1 MSQIP
6 FQDIPTSQKVPSSSK
21 VLELLGKS
29 DLVKERYTTSQQP
42 YSGQGAGIGAG
53 RNSRIT
59 YKIFNNSD
67 YADLATAYITFNAK
81 FENANPALLNHLQA
95 EDNVLSWFNLV
106 RVMVND
112 QILEEISNF
121 NVWANLITYASMSRS
136 YYETAGSFMG
146 CYRHSKFLHGG
157 PAGVIV
163 HGATPAPLDFGAQAG
178 GQQMWEQLDE
188 GVAWIPANGAS
199 NVPFYGSGGN
209 DTWASA
215 ALQSSGVQRATGP
228 NAGTQLAN
236 NGYSYAMPLA
246 GYLGLFS
253 ITKYFPL
260 RSVSSITLELNLST
274 NPASVIFDNLL
285 PPAGG
290 APQAAAIAAVSSTSL
305 QLNNLNL
312 HLDMVRMADEY
323 YSIMDSE
330 LLDPNGLGVQYVINT
345 VECTPVNI
353 PIAPV
358 GGGPAKRVLLAS
370 KGTRFL
376 KSLWCAQIPTLAI
389 NSSIAPPSSV
399 FTQAGFSSCQL
410 VCNSRRFPQFPI
422 DNLPRAYEE
431 LSKSCGKY
439 HSIVGDSIITYP
451 KYALDLTAGATSL
464 NSAVDSRCEYATF
477 FIGFN
482 LDQVLDAPEIDLQGE
497 NTLTAGFQLQLE
509 LTSAPPVEHQAFI
522 FPHFSKVLRIKG
534 GAISILN

>member
-6 FQDIPTSQKVPSSSK
+6 FLDIPTSQKVPSSSK

-53 RNSRIT
+53 KNSRIT
-59 YKIFNNSD
+59 FKIFNNSD
-67 YADLATAYITFNAK
+67 YADLATAYITFNAQ
-81 FENANPALLNHLQA
+81 FSNSVAGGLAHLNA

-121 NVWANLITYASMSRS
+121 NVWANLITYASMSKS
-136 YYETAGSFMG
+136 YYESAGSFMG
-146 CYRHSKFLHGG
+146 CYRHSTYLAGG
-157 PAGVIV
+157 PAGAVF
-163 HGATPAPLDFGAQAG
+163 ADPTQAAPALNFSNVG
-178 GQQMWEQLDE
+178 GGIQGWEQIRE
-188 GVAWIPANGAS
+188 GVAWVPAFVSGTAAPNQ
-199 NVPFYGSGGN
+199 VPQNGSGGN
-209 DTWASA
+209 DSWASV
-215 ALQSSGVQRATGP
+215 ALQKT
-228 NAGTQLAN
+228 AG
-236 NGYSYAMPLA
+236 YDYAMPLA

-274 NPASVIFDNLL
+274 NPASIVFDNLL
-285 PPAGG
+285 PATVPAV
-290 APQAAAIAAVSSTSL
+290 IATTSL

-323 YSIMDSE
+323 YSIMDNE

-345 VECTPVNI
+345 VECTPVTV
-353 PIAPV
+353 PIAAS
-358 GGGPAKRVLLAS
+358 GGTGAPSKKVLLAS

-376 KSLWCAQIPTLAI
+376 KSLWCAQMPTLAI
-389 NSSIAPPSSV
+389 NSGIAPPSSV
-399 FTQAGFSSCQL
+399 FTKAGFSSAQL

-431 LSKSCGKY
+431 LAKSCGKY
-439 HSIVGDSIITYP
+439 HSVVGDSIITYN
-451 KYALDLTAGATSL
+451 KYDLDLTPAATSL
-464 NSAVDSRCEYATF
+464 NSLANTRCEYASF
-477 FIGFN
+477 FLGFN

-534 GAISILN
+534 GSISILN

>member
-1 MSQIP
+1 MSNIP
-6 FQDIPTSQKVPSSSK
+6 FQDIPTSAKIPSSSK

-42 YSGQGAGIGAG
+42 YAGQGAGIGAG
-53 RNSRIT
+53 KNSRIT
-59 YKIFNNSD
+59 FKIFNNSD
-67 YADLATAYITFNAK
+67 YADLATAYITFNAQ
-81 FENANPALLNHLQA
+81 FSVTAGGSLAHLSA

-121 NVWANLITYASMSRS
+121 GVWANLITYASMSKS
-136 YYETAGSFMG
+136 YYESAGSFMG
-146 CYRHSKFLHGG
+146 CYRHSNYLHGG
-157 PAGVIV
+157 PAGRVLADSTQIAPTLNFANV
-163 HGATPAPLDFGAQAG
+163 GGATGATPQG
-178 GQQMWEQLDE
+178 WEQLGS
-188 GVAWIPANGAS
+188 GVYWEPAFTGTAPNL
-199 NVPFYGSGGN
+199 VPTYGSGAN
-209 DTWASA
+209 DTWASR
-215 ALQSSGVQRATGP
+215 ALQTGI
-228 NAGTQLAN
+228 G
-236 NGYSYAMPLA
+236 GYNYAMPLA

-253 ITKYFPL
+253 INKYFPL

-274 NPASVIFDNLL
+274 NPASVVFDNLY
-285 PPAGG
+285 PPVAS
-290 APQAAAIAAVSSTSL
+290 ANANIPNVSL

-345 VECTPVNI
+345 VECTPV
-353 PIAPV
+353 V
-358 GGGPAKRVLLAS
+358 VPATAGRKLLLAS

-376 KSLWCAQIPTLAI
+376 KSLWCAQIPNFAV
-389 NSSIAPPSSV
+389 NSGLCPPSSV
-399 FTQAGFSSCQL
+399 FTSAGFQSCQL
-410 VCNSRRFPQFPI
+410 VVNSRRFPQFPI

-439 HSIVGDSIITYP
+439 HSVVGDSIITYP
-451 KYALDLTAGATSL
+451 KYELDITGAVNDMSTSA
-464 NSAVDSRCEYATF
+464 NTRCAYATF
-477 FIGFN
+477 IIGFN

-509 LTSAPPVEHQAFI
+509 LTSSPSVVHQAFV

>member
-1 MSQIP
+1 MSNIP

-59 YKIFNNSD
+59 FKIFNNSD
-67 YADLATAYITFNAK
+67 YADLATAYITFNAT
-81 FENANPALLNHLQA
+81 FTNSGAAGSLNHLQA

-121 NVWANLITYASMSRS
+121 NIWANLITYASMSKS
-136 YYETAGSFMG
+136 FYETAGSFMG
-146 CYRHSKFLHGG
+146 CYRHSTYLTGG
-157 PAGVIV
+157 PAGVINSGPTAGPNV
-163 HGATPAPLDFGAQAG
+163 PLDFG
-178 GQQMWEQLDE
+178 GQQGGIQQWEQIRE
-188 GVAWIPANGAS
+188 GVYWTPSSTAAAAPT
-199 NVPFYGSGGN
+199 YGSGGN
-209 DTWASA
+209 DTWAST
-215 ALQSSGVQRATGP
+215 ALQQA
-228 NAGTQLAN
+228 
-236 NGYSYAMPLA
+236 NGYNYAMPLA

-274 NPASVIFDNLL
+274 NPASVVFDNLL
-285 PPAGG
+285 P
-290 APQAAAIAAVSSTSL
+290 AAVPATIATTSL

-323 YSIMDSE
+323 YSIMDNE

-345 VECTPVNI
+345 VECTPVVVPANAG
-353 PIAPV
+353 APS
-358 GGGPAKRVLLAS
+358 KKVLLAS

-376 KSLWCAQIPTLAI
+376 KSLWCAQVPTIAV
-389 NSSIAPPSSV
+389 NSGLAPPSSV
-399 FTQAGFSSCQL
+399 FTKAGFSSCQL

-431 LSKSCGKY
+431 LAKSCGKY
-439 HSIVGDSIITYP
+439 HSVVGDSIITYP
-451 KYALDLTAGATSL
+451 KYELDLTAAATSL
-464 NSAVDSRCEYATF
+464 NSNLNSRCEYAAF
-477 FIGFN
+477 IIGFN

-534 GAISILN
+534 GSISILN

>member
-1 MSQIP
+1 MSTVP
-6 FQDIPTSQKVPSSSK
+6 FQDIPTSSKIPSSSK

-59 YKIFNNSD
+59 FKIFNNSD
-67 YADLATAYITFNAK
+67 YADLATAYVTFNAL
-81 FENANPALLNHLQA
+81 FTNSTAGGLLHLNA

-121 NVWANLITYASMSRS
+121 NIWANLITYASMSKS
-136 YYETAGSFMG
+136 YYESAGSFMG
-146 CYRHSKFLHGG
+146 CYRHSTYLAGG
-157 PAGVIV
+157 PAGVINYGSV
-163 HGATPAPLDFGAQAG
+163 PTGLDFGQQFGGAQ
-178 GQQMWEQLDE
+178 QWEQIRE
-188 GVAWIPANGAS
+188 GVAWIPS
-199 NVPFYGSGGN
+199 YTSSVPNFGSGGN
-209 DTWASA
+209 DTWAST
-215 ALQSSGVQRATGP
+215 ALQSGTGY
-228 NAGTQLAN
+228 N
-236 NGYSYAMPLA
+236 YAMPLA

-253 ITKYFPL
+253 ISKYFPL
-260 RSVSSITLELNLST
+260 RSVSSITVELNLST
-274 NPASVIFDNLL
+274 NPASIVFDNLL
-285 PPAGG
+285 PTTAPAT
-290 APQAAAIAAVSSTSL
+290 IATTSL
-305 QLNNLNL
+305 QINNINL

-345 VECTPVNI
+345 VECTPVVVPANTG
-353 PIAPV
+353 APS
-358 GGGPAKRVLLAS
+358 KKVLLAS

-376 KSLWCAQIPTLAI
+376 KSLWCAQVPTIAV
-389 NSSIAPPSSV
+389 NSGLAPPSSV
-399 FTQAGFSSCQL
+399 FTKAGFSSCQL

-431 LSKSCGKY
+431 LAKSCGKY

-451 KYALDLTAGATSL
+451 KYSLDLSNGATSL
-464 NSAVDSRCEYATF
+464 NSVANSSCVYASF